1 MSTPTKACG
10 VLAIVAVLAAS
21 AAPAAAAVPFS
32 PARPVALLA
41 GQGDGD
47 VNQTRSRFGVHAT
60 DLGIMWRDS
69 RGRTAVVFGDTYG
82 EGWGG
87 HGAGP
92 ETADWRFNVL
102 GHSADTILADGLRI
116 DSMVEDRPGHAA
128 EILHRD
134 PAVSEVTVIPTA
146 AVAVGS
152 RDYIHYMSI
161 RGWEPWTTNYSGVAY
176 SDDGG
181 RTWVKPA
188 ESRWLNQGGS
198 ARFQMGA
205 FVRNGGFVYLFGTP
219 NGRFG
224 NAHVARV
231 AEPHVL
237 DPAAY
242 EYWTASGWRRDVD
255 ASVPVFGT
263 QVGELSVLY
272 HNGLRRWVSLALDES
287 RAAIVLRTAPAPN
300 GPWSG
305 GRVVA
310 HGVDYPAL
318 YGGFVHPASADGPDL
333 YFSMSQWGPY
343 HSKFMRLRLSDVPT
357 GSNLLSDGG
366 FEDRPAG
373 VGPGPWRI
381 DGRGGIDQGLGLAHS
396 GRNNGWV
403 RHDSGW
409 NALSQGVVVRPG
421 QRYRLTGWVRSS
433 ASGTDGYFGVRRP
446 GGGVVAEQRFG
457 HFPDYRQLTVEF
469 TADTTEVEVFGGTW
483 GRGVDTWAQLDDV
496 LLEPVTG

>member
-1 MSTPTKACG
+1 MSTPRKAFG
-10 VLAIVAVLAAS
+10 GAVLVAALAAS
-21 AAPAAAAVPFS
+21 TLPATAAAPFS
-32 PARPVALLA
+32 PAQPVALLA
-41 GQGDGD
+41 GQGDRD
-47 VNQTRSRFGVHAT
+47 INQTRTRFAVHAT

-69 RGRTAVVFGDTYG
+69 RGGTAVVFGDTYG

-102 GHSADTILADGLRI
+102 GHSADTNLADGLRI

-146 AVAVGS
+146 AVSVGS
-152 RDYIHYMSI
+152 RDYLHYMSI
-161 RGWEPWTTNYSGVAY
+161 RGWQPWTTNYSGLAY

-181 RTWVKPA
+181 RTWVKPTA
-188 ESRWLNQGGS
+188 SRWPNQGGS

-205 FVRNGGFVYLFGTP
+205 FVRHDGLVYLFGTP

-231 AEPHVL
+231 AEPDVL
-237 DPAAY
+237 NPAAY
-242 EYWTASGWRRDVD
+242 EYWTASGWRADVD

-310 HGVDYPAL
+310 HAVDYPAL
-318 YGGFVHPASADGPDL
+318 YGGFLHPSSADGPDL
-333 YFSMSQWGPY
+333 YFSMSQWAPY
-343 HSKFMRLRLSDVPT
+343 DSKLMRVRLSDVPT
-357 GSNLLSDGG
+357 DPNLLSDGG

-373 VGPGPWRI
+373 AGPGPWRI
-381 DGRGGIDQGLGLAHS
+381 GGRGGIDQGLGQAHS

-403 RHDSGW
+403 RHDTGWHDLSQKVVVQPGSRYRISGW
-409 NALSQGVVVRPG
+409 AR
-421 QRYRLTGWVRSS
+421 TS
-433 ASGTDGYFGVRRP
+433 ATNGEGYFGVRRP

-457 HFPDYRQLTVEF
+457 HLPDYRRLTVEF
-469 TADTTEVEVFGGTW
+469 TADTTEVEAFGGLW
-483 GRGVDTWAQLDDV
+483 ARSADTWVQLDDV
-496 LLEPVTG
+496 VLERI